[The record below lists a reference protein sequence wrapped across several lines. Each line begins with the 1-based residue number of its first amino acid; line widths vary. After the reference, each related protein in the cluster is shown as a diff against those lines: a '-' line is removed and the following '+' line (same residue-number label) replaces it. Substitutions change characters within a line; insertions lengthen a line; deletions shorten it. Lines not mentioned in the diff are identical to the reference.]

1 MNQGIQSK
9 LKHKQLHHFGC
20 YLLCLIKVANQLKD
34 YTEEELVALYN
45 KFYEA
50 GYIQKDCT
58 VLDPVAIFNSIAEEE
73 DKLHTL
79 TIIRDCKGKEPPA
92 HAVVVIYEMY
102 NPNTGYTH
110 FTLPVWDPLNPARKA
125 AKFYK
130 LKGYRIL
137 S

>member
-1 MNQGIQSK
+1 MNQGIQSH

-20 YLLCLIKVANQLKD
+20 YLLSLIQAANQLKD
-34 YTEEELVALYN
+34 YTEDEPVALYN

-50 GYIQKDCT
+50 GYIQRACT
-58 VLDPVAIFNSIAEEE
+58 VLDPVAIFNSIAEE
-73 DKLHTL
+73 KMHTL

-92 HAVVVIYEMY
+92 NAIITIYEMY

-110 FTLPVWDPLNPARKA
+110 FTLPCWDPLNPARKA

-130 LKGYRIL
+130 LKGYRVL

>member
-20 YLLCLIKVANQLKD
+20 YLLCLIKVANPNKD
-34 YTEEELVALYN
+34 YTENELVALYN

-50 GYIQKDCT
+50 GYIKRDCT
-58 VLDPVAIFNSIAEEE
+58 VLDSVAIYNSIAE
-73 DKLHTL
+73 DKLHSL
-79 TIIRDCKGKEPPA
+79 TIIRYCEGKEPPA
-92 HAVVVIYEMY
+92 NAVVTICEMY

-110 FTLPVWDPLNPARKA
+110 FVLPNWDPLNPARKA

-130 LKGYRIL
+130 LKGYRVL

>member
-1 MNQGIQSK
+1 MNQGVQSK

-20 YLLCLIKVANQLKD
+20 YLLCLIQIGSCDKE

-50 GYIQKDCT
+50 GYIQRDCT
-58 VLDPVAIFNSIAEEE
+58 VLDPVAIYNSIAE
-73 DKLHTL
+73 DKLCTL

-92 HAVVVIYEMY
+92 NAVVTIYEMY

-110 FTLPVWDPLNPARKA
+110 FTLPSWDPLNPARKA